1 MTLIILHCFYHD
13 NEIRGYA
20 QSRPQGLINVR
31 DKVPLSFVLQF
42 MAVSTKDLLSLN

>member
-20 QSRPQGLINVR
+20 QSRPQGLIKTGTR
-31 DKVPLSFVLQF
+31 FLFHLYFV
-42 MAVSTKDLLSLN
+42 AVATKDLLSLN

>member
-20 QSRPQGLINVR
+20 QSRPQDLINVR

-42 MAVSTKDLLSLN
+42 MAVATKDLLSLN